1 MIGPSARPPGRLA
14 ALLAL
19 AVSVLPAG
27 AAALEPRFDHRDE
40 GGVVA
45 ELDTDR
51 DSAILPGGAA
61 YTDYRPSLRLA
72 YGFDVSGEGD
82 ELFLGGSSRLG
93 SYSDPQR
100 SRVLTTIDARYR
112 GYFGTDALKTFFEL
126 GAWGEILSRL
136 AIGPLVSLGVSYD
149 FSRHLG
155 IYASVH
161 FQPAIGSA
169 RIASLGA
176 AIGTQVRFE

>member
-1 MIGPSARPPGRLA
+1 MILSSALTPGRLA
-14 ALLAL
+14 ALLAI
-19 AVSVLPAG
+19 AASIVPCE
-27 AAALEPRFDHRDE
+27 AAALEPRYDHRDE
-40 GGVVA
+40 DGIVA
-45 ELDTDR
+45 ELDYDR
-51 DSAILPGGAA
+51 DSTILPGGSA

-72 YGFDVSGEGD
+72 YGFDVSGEVD
-82 ELFLGGSSRLG
+82 ELFVGASSRLG
-93 SYSDPQR
+93 SYADPLR
-100 SRVLTTIDARYR
+100 SRVLTTVDARYR

-149 FSRHLG
+149 FSRHVG
-155 IYASVH
+155 IYVSAH

-176 AIGTQVRFE
+176 AIGTQFRFE